1 MHASRHDAIVFG
13 LQPRPLIVGHG
24 VLSQSDGLANLA
36 SDRIQLVDEILWP
49 EVSGATAPVKVGCQT
64 QRTYFRLKRN
74 ALSKE
79 NVTSDRPPDPQIP
92 SP

>member
-24 VLSQSDGLANLA
+24 VLSQIEGLKNLA
-36 SDRIQLVDEILWP
+36 FDRMQVVDEILY
-49 EVSGATAPVKVGCQT
+49 SGHGG
-64 QRTYFRLKRN
+64 
-74 ALSKE
+74 
-79 NVTSDRPPDPQIP
+79 DRPREGRLPDTKDLF